1 MRRHSGGDADP
12 DVAAYTV
19 GYTVQVSKDGENW
32 ITVLDRDEHE
42 LSTANQQALFTGLG
56 QHVRVTVTS
65 LPDDPFVVPAL
76 AEVAVLGNR

>member
-1 MRRHSGGDADP
+1 
-12 DVAAYTV
+12 
-19 GYTVQVSKDGENW
+19 
-32 ITVLDRDEHE
+32 VLDRDEHE